1 MSDVIP
7 KCRRMARST
16 ALGALVCIAPLSA
29 SEAGA
34 TGNESVKAA
43 VCRLIGDAARANR
56 LPQEFLTRLIW
67 RESSFRSNV
76 VSSAGARGI
85 AQFMPGT
92 AQERGLL
99 NPFDPEEAIPAAAK
113 FVADLRDRFGNL
125 GLAAAAYNGGPGRVA
140 NWLRGSGPLYAET
153 RAYVLFITGRSVED
167 WTPAGAT
174 SGPVEDVPCLTTVSA
189 LVVRDPVHVG
199 TVFAP
204 WGVQLAANFSREVA
218 LRSYQRA
225 RAELKNVLP
234 ELEPMIIGS
243 RLRARGTRPF
253 YRVRIPQAT
262 RAAATSLCNRIR
274 SAGGHCIVLPS

>member
-1 MSDVIP
+1 MVIL
-7 KCRRMARST
+7 KGGRMAPG
-16 ALGALVCIAPLSA
+16 ALGALACMAFLFT

-34 TGNESVKAA
+34 TGNEGVKAA
-43 VCRLIGDAARANR
+43 VCRLIGDAARAHR
-56 LPQEFLTRLIW
+56 LPEVFLTRLIW

-113 FVADLRDRFGNL
+113 FVADLRERFGNL
-125 GLAAAAYNGGPGRVA
+125 GLAAAAYNGGPARVA
-140 NWLRGSGPLYAET
+140 NWLRGSGPLYEET
-153 RAYVLFITGRSVED
+153 RAYVLFITGRSAED
-167 WTPAGAT
+167 WAPQGTT
-174 SGPVEDVPCLTTVSA
+174 SGSGGDAACLATVAA
-189 LVVRDPVHVG
+189 LAVRNPVHVG

-204 WGVQLAANFSREVA
+204 WGVQIAANFSRDAA

-225 RAELKNVLP
+225 RTELRNVLP
-234 ELEPMIIGS
+234 DLEPMIIGS

-253 YRVRIPQAT
+253 YRVRVPQAT

-274 SAGGHCIVLPS
+274 SAGGNCIVLPS

>member
-1 MSDVIP
+1 M
-7 KCRRMARST
+7 
-16 ALGALVCIAPLSA
+16 A

-34 TGNESVKAA
+34 TGNESVRAA
-43 VCRLIGDAARANR
+43 VCLLIGDAARANR
-56 LPQEFLTRLIW
+56 LPEEFLTRLIW

-113 FVADLRDRFGNL
+113 FVADLHERFGNL
-125 GLAAAAYNGGPGRVA
+125 GLAAAAYNGGPARVA
-140 NWLRGSGPLYAET
+140 NWLRGSGPLYDET
-153 RAYVLFITGRSVED
+153 RTYVLFITGRSVED
-167 WTPAGAT
+167 WAQKGSKSDAGGDA
-174 SGPVEDVPCLTTVSA
+174 PCLTTVAA

-204 WGVQLAANFSREVA
+204 WGVQLAANFSRDAA

-225 RAELKNVLP
+225 RTELKDVLP

-243 RLRARGTRPF
+243 RFRARGTRPF
-253 YRVRIPQAT
+253 YRVRVPQGT

-274 SAGGHCIVLPS
+274 AAGGNCIVLPS